1 MLDIDVIR
9 ADPEKIR
16 TMLVHRNKDPA
27 ILDRLIQAD
36 NEWRQ
41 LTNENNQLRKTRN
54 QVSMGIA
61 KLPKGPEKDRQI
73 KEMRTVGDKISAN
86 DRQMEELEGIR
97 TDCL

>member
-41 LTNENNQLRKTRN
+41 L
-54 QVSMGIA
+54 
-61 KLPKGPEKDRQI
+61 
-73 KEMRTVGDKISAN
+73 
-86 DRQMEELEGIR
+86 
-97 TDCL
+97 